1 MVALVL
7 VAGIMNGKGFLG
19 NGWWMRWLFLQQT
32 ESPTSP
38 QKYLLPLPLSWC
50 ESLTAAAHDSLIC
63 LDCQDISVNCIERQ
77 SVCLCLEYSDFS
89 LGCLPL
95 VECLCLE
102 YWASVTPSLRPVWSI
117 SLVPELRNIG
127 PKMLIKHIAIL
138 GCWTAMSWSFV
149 GWSQNSYTELEPAI
163 MG

>member
-1 MVALVL
+1 M
-7 VAGIMNGKGFLG
+7 AGECADFS
-19 NGWWMRWLFLQQT
+19 
-32 ESPTSP
+32 SPNWITNFPSKKFTSP
-38 QKYLLPLPLSWC
+38 SLSWC
-50 ESLTAAAHDSLIC
+50 ELSFLSLHQQNVLKVSYCCSAWQLNMFGLSRYV
-63 LDCQDISVNCIERQ
+63 SVYCIERQ
-77 SVCLCLEYSDFS
+77 NVCLCLEYSDFS

-102 YWASVTPSLRPVWSI
+102 YWGSVTPSLRPVWSL

-138 GCWTAMSWSFV
+138 GGWTAMSWSFV
-149 GWSQNSYTELEPAI
+149 GWSQNSSTELELPAI